1 MTDTEIHEP
10 QVTPDPDP
18 TIDVPLE
25 RSVRR
30 TIIATVVAAAV
41 VGLLIGLLT
50 LRPDARST
58 SNLATT
64 VDDDGDPETTSTM
77 PTTSTATAAIVGPD
91 TTIGLPPQTTAMQP
105 PPPTTSRPA
114 VAGNAAG
121 PRTEVAVDPM
131 HRWTL
136 YFYEA
141 TRCAE
146 IVADGRSYPN
156 LLCGAAPAAPTVV
169 VGDIV
174 TVDTP
179 RGRVLVG
186 TADGRV
192 TGFSAYPRRGGAI
205 FHEGTV
211 GTAPSP
217 DALRLVAGTIPPEW
231 GDVLVR
237 GGEHHLARIVIPPE
251 NRAYTAVEL
260 ERALDPPYGE
270 WNDYRKLA
278 STGYYMAGDQE
289 LGVYTGSDGQPCVLY
304 RRFGGTFEN
313 LIADGCIDP
322 SAGHLP
328 VVALEN
334 ISGAYMKDAYIVAAG
349 SDTLGQVM
357 VELPDGTKLSN
368 LNPYPDDRTGA
379 VAWAQLA
386 HVTIPSGVTTV
397 DFVLTRGGV
406 ELARRTIPV
415 PRG

>member
-1 MTDTEIHEP
+1 M
-10 QVTPDPDP
+10 
-18 TIDVPLE
+18 
-25 RSVRR
+25 
-30 TIIATVVAAAV
+30 IAAVAAAAV
-41 VGLLIGLLT
+41 VGLLIVLLT
-50 LRPDARST
+50 LRTDARSA

-77 PTTSTATAAIVGPD
+77 PTTSAVTPPIVASE
-91 TTIGLPPQTTAMQP
+91 TTIELPPQTTAMQP

-114 VAGNAAG
+114 VAG
-121 PRTEVAVDPM
+121 PRTEVAADPM

-192 TGFSAYPRRGGAI
+192 TGFSAYPRQGGPI

-211 GTAPSP
+211 GTARSP
-217 DALRLVAGTIPPEW
+217 DALRLVAGTIPPQW
-231 GDVLVR
+231 GDVIVR
-237 GGEHHLARIVIPPE
+237 GGEHHLARIVVPPE
-251 NRAYTAVEL
+251 NRAYTAAEVQ
-260 ERALDPPYGE
+260 RALDPPYGE
-270 WNDYRKLA
+270 WNDYRKLT

-313 LIADGCIDP
+313 VIADGCIDP

-349 SDTLGQVM
+349 SDTLGQVT

-368 LNPYPDDRTGA
+368 LNPYPDERTGA
-379 VAWAQLA
+379 VAWAQLTS
-386 HVTIPSGVTTV
+386 HVTIPNGVATV
-397 DFVLTRGGV
+397 DFVLTRDGV
-406 ELARRTIPV
+406 ELARRTITV